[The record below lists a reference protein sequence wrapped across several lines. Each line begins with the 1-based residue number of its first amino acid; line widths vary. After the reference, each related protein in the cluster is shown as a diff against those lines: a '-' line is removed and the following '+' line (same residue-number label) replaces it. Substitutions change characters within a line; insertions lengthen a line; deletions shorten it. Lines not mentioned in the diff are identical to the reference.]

1 MMKKAL
7 LAITLILLSAPCF
20 SAGKLSLK
28 DAWVREAPPMA
39 RNLAGYAQVRNIGSD
54 TLTIV
59 SISSP
64 MFEKI
69 EMHVTTFK
77 EGMMRMEEVKTLKL
91 SIGESVD
98 FEPGGKHFMLI
109 KPKQR
114 IVAGLMVPIKVKL
127 ASGDAISFEL
137 EVRK

>member
-1 MMKKAL
+1 MMKKAIL
-7 LAITLILLSAPCF
+7 VIILILLSAPSF

-39 RNLAGYAQVRNIGSD
+39 KNLAGYANIRNVGSGS
-54 TLTIV
+54 LTIK

-64 MFEKI
+64 MFEKV
-69 EMHVTTFK
+69 EMHVTTFN
-77 EGMMRMEEVKTLKL
+77 EGMMRMEEVTTLKL
-91 SIGESVD
+91 FSGETVY

-114 IVAGLMVPIKVKL
+114 IVAGLKVPLKFEL
-127 ASGDAISFEL
+127 ASGDTVSFEL

>member
-1 MMKKAL
+1 MKKAI

-20 SAGKLSLK
+20 SAGKLLLK

-39 RNLAGYAQVRNIGSD
+39 RNLAGYAEVQNIGSD
-54 TLTIV
+54 TVTIV

-69 EMHVTTFK
+69 EMHVTTFND
-77 EGMMRMEEVKTLKL
+77 GMMRMEQVKTLKL
-91 SIGESVD
+91 FTGESVF

-109 KPKQR
+109 KPKQA
-114 IVAGLMVPIKVKL
+114 IVSGLKVPIKVKL
-127 ASGDAISFEL
+127 DSGDIISFEL